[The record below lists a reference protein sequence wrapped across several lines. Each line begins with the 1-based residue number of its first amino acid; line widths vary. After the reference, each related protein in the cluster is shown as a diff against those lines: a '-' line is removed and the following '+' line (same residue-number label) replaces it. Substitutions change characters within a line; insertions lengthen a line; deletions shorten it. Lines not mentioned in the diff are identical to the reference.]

1 MNLVLFFLLTLS
13 VVISFKYFAL
23 KRQISRISLQID
35 QVICGKT
42 EKMLDMSLADQD
54 LELLAAKINSFFACQ
69 RTSAAK
75 ALQHEEELKNSIAD
89 ISHDLRTPLT
99 VISGHLQILQKTR
112 LSPDQKERIET
123 ALRKTCR
130 LKELID
136 VFYGLSILESGQTE
150 PDWEDLNFSN
160 LLIDFLADNA
170 PLFKNKQISPQIT
183 LPESSVYVKA
193 DRSMLERI
201 LQNLLSNAVR
211 YTSGEICICLSL
223 TNSRNVVFR
232 ISNAVSDPEKIQV
245 SRLFERF
252 YTKDQSRHNESTG
265 LGLSVVKILVNKLHG
280 TVEASVDGNVLSVTA
295 VFKSSF

>member
-1 MNLVLFFLLTLS
+1 M
-13 VVISFKYFAL
+13 
-23 KRQISRISLQID
+23 SLQID
-35 QVICGKT
+35 QVTCGKT
-42 EKMLDMSLADQD
+42 EKMLDLSLADQD
-54 LELLAAKINSFFACQ
+54 LELLAAKINRFFDCQ
-69 RTSAAK
+69 RKSAAK
-75 ALQHEEELKNSIAD
+75 ALQHEEELKNSIAN

-99 VISGHLQILQKTR
+99 VINGHLQILQKSR
-112 LSPDQKERIET
+112 LLPDQKDRIET
-123 ALRKTCR
+123 ALRKPCR
-130 LKELID
+130 LRELID
-136 VFYGLSILESGQTE
+136 VFYDLSILEADQTE

-160 LLIDFLADNA
+160 LLIDFLADSA
-170 PLFKNKQISPQIT
+170 PLFQSRKLSPQIT
-183 LPESSVYVKA
+183 MPESSVFVKA

-211 YTSGEICICLSL
+211 YTSGRICICLSQD
-223 TNSRNVVFR
+223 TSRNIVFQ
-232 ISNAVSDPEKIQV
+232 ISNTVSDPEKIQV

>member
-1 MNLVLFFLLTLS
+1 MNLVLFFLLILS
-13 VVISFKYFAL
+13 VIISFKYFAL
-23 KRQISRISLQID
+23 KRQINHMSLQID
-35 QVICGKT
+35 QVTCGKT
-42 EKMLDMSLADQD
+42 EKMLDLSLADQD
-54 LELLAAKINSFFACQ
+54 LELLAAKINRFFDCQ
-69 RTSAAK
+69 RKSAAK
-75 ALQHEEELKNSIAD
+75 ALQHEEELKNSIAN

-99 VISGHLQILQKTR
+99 VINGHLQILQKSR
-112 LSPDQKERIET
+112 LLPDQKDRIET

-130 LKELID
+130 LRELID
-136 VFYGLSILESGQTE
+136 VFYDLSILEADQTE

-160 LLIDFLADNA
+160 LLIDFLADSA
-170 PLFKNKQISPQIT
+170 PLFQSRKLSPQIT
-183 LPESSVYVKA
+183 MPESSVFVKA

-211 YTSGEICICLSL
+211 YTSGRICICLSQD
-223 TNSRNVVFR
+223 TSRNIVFQ
-232 ISNAVSDPEKIQV
+232 ISNMVSDPEKIQV

>member
-1 MNLVLFFLLTLS
+1 MNLVLFFLLILS
-13 VVISFKYFAL
+13 VIISFKYFAL
-23 KRQISRISLQID
+23 KRQINRISLQID
-35 QVICGKT
+35 QTICGKT
-42 EKMLDMSLADQD
+42 EKMLDISLADQD
-54 LELLAAKINSFFACQ
+54 LELLAGKINSFFAYQ

-99 VISGHLQILQKTR
+99 VINGHLQILQKTR
-112 LSPDQKERIET
+112 LLPDQKDRIET

-136 VFYGLSILESGQTE
+136 VFYDLSLLEAGQTE

-160 LLIDFLADNA
+160 LLIDFLADSA
-170 PLFKNKQISPQIT
+170 PLFKSKQLSPQIT
-183 LPESSVYVKA
+183 LPESSVFVKA

-211 YTSGEICICLSL
+211 YTSGRIFICLSL
-223 TNSRNVVFR
+223 TTSRNVVFQ
-232 ISNAVSDPEKIQV
+232 ISNTVSDPEKINV

-265 LGLSVVKILVNKLHG
+265 LGLSVVKILIDKLNG
-280 TVEASVDGNVLSVTA
+280 TVEASVDGNILSVTA
-295 VFKSSF
+295 VFKSSH